1 MGEKVDDQ
9 NTLCTLMKFSKNTLK
24 RKTVV
29 CFFFFKRSVVSKVER
44 EIDGQVQSR
53 MVSMVNYWMI
63 LM

>member
-1 MGEKVDDQ
+1 
-9 NTLCTLMKFSKNTLK
+9 MKFSKNTLK